1 MQPMQK
7 TTQLISRV
15 GQKKR
20 ISIYKLSKEDAMFY
34 LVEKLNLQV
43 ATPKNLDRFIEI
55 ESHQILPVYERCNAK
70 LMASWICSAKTL
82 MQITNAFELES
93 LDSTLKIYDAINDNS
108 SYEDVVQLS
117 HSLISQTDWQLF
129 RSCGQKFSE
138 AFHQAI
144 QASQSTPVRS
154 YTVATLELN
163 RNKMPL
169 LLPKQEGAIDIGMP
183 LIAFMKSVTG
193 KHDQII
199 DIWKGDLQAAGY
211 QTQAYYES
219 IGMSEEWWDWIRDI
233 APKEKMVKVSVLP
246 YSPLK

>member
-1 MQPMQK
+1 
-7 TTQLISRV
+7 
-15 GQKKR
+15 
-20 ISIYKLSKEDAMFY
+20 MFY
-34 LVEKLNLQV
+34 LIENLSLQV

-55 ESHQILPVYERCNAK
+55 ESHLILTVYEQCNAR
-70 LMASWICSAKTL
+70 LMASWICSAETL
-82 MQITNAFELES
+82 MQITNIFELES
-93 LDSTLKIYDAINDNS
+93 LDSTVKIYDAINDNS
-108 SYEDVVQLS
+108 SNEDVIQLS
-117 HSLISQTDWQLF
+117 HRLISQNDWQIF
-129 RSCGQKFSE
+129 HSCGQKFTE
-138 AFHQAI
+138 AFHQAVLSSHSAPL
-144 QASQSTPVRS
+144 QS

-169 LLPKQEGAIDIGMP
+169 LLPKQETAIDIGMP

-219 IGMSEEWWDWIRDI
+219 IGMPEEWWDWIRDV
-233 APKEKMVKVSVLP
+233 APKEKMFKVSVLP